1 MGGLLTEWLKILQI
15 EEEQEQLDRP
25 NKRYQNSHLRVP
37 IRRPLSDCFPH
48 QPPLPHIV
56 MFISLMIFQTG

>member
-37 IRRPLSDCFPH
+37 IRRPLSDRFPH